1 MDDVHMD
8 HGAGHVLVLAHWERD
23 FAERDHMLGASP
35 EGKLGH
41 VDVWYIDEAN
51 HNPLK
56 NMNFSH

>member
-1 MDDVHMD
+1 MD